1 MSLTDA
7 YRSQKPPLSEPV
19 ESLRQRIPGWGA
31 DLDPADRPSFPR
43 ESLEL
48 RPEGAVWDL
57 PEQQPRNGY
66 RERSIEHADLTPVY
80 GTAQPLRGASG
91 AIRRLA
97 YDRYSEGRAAHWLL
111 LMAGD
116 RVDVFGSTLR
126 SFLSLRPDNLLTETG
141 IKAELTHHGV
151 RSRLGQNRT
160 DLKHQWLDPLVVLAP
175 WGVTAWAV
183 ARVVRRT
190 RGRVTSR

>member
-1 MSLTDA
+1 
-7 YRSQKPPLSEPV
+7 
-19 ESLRQRIPGWGA
+19 
-31 DLDPADRPSFPR
+31 
-43 ESLEL
+43 
-48 RPEGAVWDL
+48 
-57 PEQQPRNGY
+57 
-66 RERSIEHADLTPVY
+66 
-80 GTAQPLRGASG
+80 
-91 AIRRLA
+91 
-97 YDRYSEGRAAHWLL
+97 
-111 LMAGD
+111 MAGD